1 MSDMIDHTTMP
12 TDHPDA
18 VATLHDELVAREEPF
33 VIATVVRTLASVAA
47 KPGAKAIITADGR
60 MAGWVGG
67 GCGLGAV
74 KAAAKRCLEDGEARL
89 ISVMPYDQLQAQG
102 LKPGDRRDGI
112 EFAKNMCPSR
122 GVLDVFVEPVLP
134 RPLVMVCG
142 ATPVA
147 VALADL
153 APRIGLKVEVC
164 APAAMHG
171 AFPAGTRLRDGVV
184 ALSENRAGSYLIIA
198 TQGSGDED
206 GLRAA
211 LNSPARYV
219 AFIGSRAKVAALK
232 QRLADGGIPADR
244 LDDLRGPAGLA
255 IGAVTPE
262 EIALSVLA
270 DVVQVRR
277 QGAAQRQ
284 NETHH
289 PDATLATAAVPSEP
303 GSLAPKSKMEA
314 AE

>member
-1 MSDMIDHTTMP
+1 MSDMIHHTP
-12 TDHPDA
+12 NADHPDA
-18 VATLHDELVAREEPF
+18 VAALHDELVAKEEPF
-33 VIATVVRTLASVAA
+33 AIATVVRTLASVAA

-89 ISVMPYDQLQAQG
+89 ISVMPYDQLKAQG

-134 RPLVMVCG
+134 RPLVVVCG

-164 APAAMHG
+164 APASSHDV
-171 AFPAGTRLRDGVV
+171 FPAGTRLRDGT
-184 ALSENRAGSYLIIA
+184 AGFSESRAGSYLIIA
-198 TQGSGDED
+198 TQGAGDEE
-206 GLRAA
+206 GLTAA
-211 LNSPARYV
+211 LKSPARYV

-232 QRLADGGIPADR
+232 QRLADGGMPADR
-244 LDDLRGPAGLA
+244 LADLRGPAGLA

-270 DVVQVRR
+270 DIVQVRR
-277 QGAAQRQ
+277 QGAVRRQ
-284 NETHH
+284 AALAH
-289 PDATLATAAVPSEP
+289 DAAAAAADARTDVR
-303 GSLAPKSKMEA
+303 APKKGKTKMEA